1 MPSDESRPVICSHRR
16 KKEGPRVALR
26 SFFVKPDSALGL
38 RGQERWPTVAARGGL
53 LPPGMP
59 PITAWRVIRR
69 HFVILVAIAA
79 QRDVVIG
86 FPVRFADTLGFGGIE
101 IVLAAPA
108 VVLTML
114 LLLLTLASP
123 AAPGTDGALII
134 IVVIVRDSRRRRA
147 GNNDRG
153 WGWSCVSTSSVG
165 VHMRR
170 ALAAASRG
178 AGAVPVALD
187 TGWRQII
194 CFIGKGWR
202 NPCG

>member
-1 MPSDESRPVICSHRR
+1 MGWVDVLTRPVFSRGATVA
-16 KKEGPRVALR
+16 KKKDRGLLQR
-26 SFFVKPDSALGL
+26 SFFVKPHNAL
-38 RGQERWPTVAARGGL
+38 ASGGL
-53 LPPGMP
+53 ERRRGDGPPVRLPPRVP
-59 PITAWRVIRR
+59 PVLARRVVGANI
-69 HFVILVAIAA
+69 VILVAIAA

-86 FPVRFADTLGFGGIE
+86 FPVRFADALGFGGIE

-178 AGAVPVALD
+178 DRKSVV
-187 TGWRQII
+187 
-194 CFIGKGWR
+194 
-202 NPCG
+202 